1 MGETIGGTCLG
12 SGSGKALPM
21 YPVHTSGKKVTD
33 VTFAVRSGE
42 IEHLF
47 ENGLRFFIEGDVGPY
62 ESYRLFDG
70 QRELVV

>member
-1 MGETIGGTCLG
+1 
-12 SGSGKALPM
+12 M